1 MTSTGLRWP
10 GLDGRRALVTG
21 SSRGIGR
28 AVALELAAAGAQVIV
43 TARSEESAAATVD
56 EIRSAGGR
64 AEPFALDLSLPEDAM
79 ARCEELAKRTKEDGG
94 IPFLVLNA
102 GMTRDGLLM
111 RMSLDAWQAVVT
123 ANLTG
128 AFVVTRALLPGMI
141 RARLGRI
148 VAITSVVGRTGNAG
162 QANYCAAKAGMVG
175 FVRATAR
182 EVASRG
188 ITVNA
193 VAPGFIDTDM
203 TRVLPEETRQKL
215 LETVPLGRLGTVG
228 DVATSVAFLLS
239 DLASYIT
246 GEVLDVNGGMDM

>member
-1 MTSTGLRWP
+1 MSAGAFAWP
-10 GLDGRRALVTG
+10 GLAGKRALVTG
-21 SSRGIGR
+21 ASRGIGR
-28 AVALELAAAGAQVIV
+28 AIAGVLAASGADVLL
-43 TARSEESAAATVD
+43 TARTEEAAEAAAEVLRG
-56 EIRSAGGR
+56 EGWR
-64 AEPFALDLSLPEDAM
+64 ARGIALDLSHPRAALD
-79 ARCEELAKRTKEDGG
+79 RCQELVKETKDDGG
-94 IPFLVLNA
+94 IPLLVLNA

-111 RMSLDAWQAVVT
+111 RMSLESWQEVLD

-128 AFVVTRALLPGMI
+128 SFLVTRALLPGMI

-148 VAITSVVGRTGNAG
+148 VAVTSVVGRTGNPG
-162 QANYCAAKAGMVG
+162 QANYCAAKAGMEG

-203 TRVLPEETRQKL
+203 TRALSEDVRQKL
-215 LETVPLGRLGTVG
+215 PETVPLGRLGTVE
-228 DVATSVAFLLS
+228 DVAASVAFLLS
-239 DLASYIT
+239 DAASYIT